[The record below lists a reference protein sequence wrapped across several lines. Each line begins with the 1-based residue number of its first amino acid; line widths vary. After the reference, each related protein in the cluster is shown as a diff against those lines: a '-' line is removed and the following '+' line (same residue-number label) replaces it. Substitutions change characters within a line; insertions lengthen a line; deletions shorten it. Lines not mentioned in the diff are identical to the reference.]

1 MKPIKV
7 YQCKDD
13 CCTVRVPSRR
23 FWYASVPGREKPT
36 THLSFRDAIFD
47 AQNMALSLPL
57 EVTA

>member
-13 CCTVRVPSRR
+13 CCTVRVPHRR

-36 THLSFRDAIFD
+36 THLSFRNAIFD
-47 AQNMALSLPL
+47 AQYAATLLPL

>member
-7 YQCKDD
+7 YQCKNK
-13 CCTVRVPSRR
+13 CCTVRPPSRR
-23 FWYASVPGREKPT
+23 FWYAAIPGREAPT
-36 THLSFRDAIFD
+36 THLSFRDAIYD